1 MSKLRAV
8 LRRRWPILIVTLLLG
23 AAAGYFSAG
32 RVGPER
38 QTTQYQASQVVVA
51 NRLAGNP
58 ANVSQDALKVTRGE
72 VPVVAAAT
80 LGDPDSAGL
89 ARKVRVS
96 DDIDSRSI
104 SLTVTDPD
112 SQRAS
117 EIVQAFTAAFLEV
130 VNAELRSDDQ
140 RQLEQ
145 LNERVEEA
153 AVLLALFDQE
163 NAFIVRPDVPL
174 PQTPTVDAL
183 VAERTRLV
191 NELQDAQNRLAEA
204 ELEISQREPY
214 STLGAEAPRV
224 ADSQRLAVPESP
236 VFRATLLGLL
246 GLFLGAGLVLLVE
259 RVNRRVDTR
268 EELAELIDVPI
279 LAEIG
284 RIPNRRLPADG
295 EGHVHLDGA
304 WSEQY
309 RRVRSAIEFV
319 QTQAERSASANG
331 ATNGV
336 NGSAGNGAQT
346 TESHHGRVIA
356 GHGTSSGVPRR
367 FMFVSALPEEGKST
381 SVALTALALAEAG
394 DEVVAVNAD
403 FRRPK
408 LDRYLNSEST
418 PSLADLAEM
427 SVERPSLDDVV
438 RHGQVPHLWTV
449 SAGPPTTE
457 VSGRLAAVR
466 EVVVSAAG
474 VGATVLVD
482 SSPLRVSNDPIDMLP
497 LADEVILVVRS
508 GRNRVKVIQDTMEL
522 LDMHY
527 APVMGVILIG
537 TSVNRESDGYYASYY
552 VEPETKPKPKP
563 KAKRRRS
570 GTPAHSG

>member
-8 LRRRWPILIVTLLLG
+8 LRRRWPILVAALLMG
-23 AAAGYFSAG
+23 VAAGYFSAG

-38 QTTQYQASQVVVA
+38 QTTQYQASQVIVA

-96 DDIDSRSI
+96 DDTDSRSI

-130 VNAELRSDDQ
+130 VNAELRSEDQ

-153 AVLLALFDQE
+153 TVLLALFDQE

-183 VAERTRLV
+183 VAERTRLA

-236 VFRATLLGLL
+236 VFRATLLGLI

-284 RIPNRRLPADG
+284 RIPNRRLPADD

-331 ATNGV
+331 AANGV
-336 NGSAGNGAQT
+336 NGSAGQRSPNNGEPPRSRHRRSRQQQRCAEEIHVRVRPARGGEVHLGGVDRARPGRGRRRGSGRQRRLPPPQTGPLPELGIDTLPGRPGRDERRAALARRRCSSRPGSPPVDRIGRTSHHRGERPARCRTRGGRFSGRRRGHRARGFEPAARLQRPHRHAAPRRRGDPGGPIGSQPGEGHRGHDGAPGHAPCTGHGGHPDRHLGDPGDRRLLRVLLRRAGAQ
-346 TESHHGRVIA
+346 
-356 GHGTSSGVPRR
+356 
-367 FMFVSALPEEGKST
+367 
-381 SVALTALALAEAG
+381 
-394 DEVVAVNAD
+394 
-403 FRRPK
+403 
-408 LDRYLNSEST
+408 
-418 PSLADLAEM
+418 
-427 SVERPSLDDVV
+427 
-438 RHGQVPHLWTV
+438 
-449 SAGPPTTE
+449 
-457 VSGRLAAVR
+457 
-466 EVVVSAAG
+466 
-474 VGATVLVD
+474 
-482 SSPLRVSNDPIDMLP
+482 
-497 LADEVILVVRS
+497 
-508 GRNRVKVIQDTMEL
+508 
-522 LDMHY
+522 
-527 APVMGVILIG
+527 
-537 TSVNRESDGYYASYY
+537 
-552 VEPETKPKPKP
+552 KP

-570 GTPAHSG
+570 GTPARSG